1 MDMELTSSFTPNF
14 EHIRANAY
22 ILRHRSGGMP
32 GGCDFR
38 VEVDHEV
45 LLLGQLR
52 IAGLDLGEDPVAE
65 AVSEQGVGDVDDPLL
80 RDLQQFLLDRHVL
93 LEFLVVAHARHDIFQ
108 RQAFILRKVQ
118 VVDRRTLDVLLLAGY
133 EVLQETANG

>member
-1 MDMELTSSFTPNF
+1 MELTPSFAANLEHVRPN
-14 EHIRANAY
+14 AD
-22 ILRHRSGGMP
+22 ILRHRGGGMP

-38 VEVDHEV
+38 VEVDHQV

-93 LEFLVVAHARHDIFQ
+93 LEFLVIAHARHDVLQ